1 MAENDKTI
9 VSRIQHRRG
18 LKQDLPQPLRP
29 GELGLATDSRQVYM
43 GGDPDNPLSAPYN
56 AVSYFENTLGASDHV
71 VSIANNQIIAFT
83 VPFI

>member
-29 GELGLATDSRQVYM
+29 GEIGLAVDSKQVYI
-43 GGDPDNPLSAPYN
+43 GHDPNNPNSVDLSTTAYI
-56 AVSYFENTLGASDHV
+56 ENTVSARDHV
-71 VSIANNQIIAFT
+71 ISIANNNIIAFT
-83 VPFI
+83 VP